1 MANVDTSLNP
11 FNMRKLYSIA
21 MIAACAMMVFSCKN
35 NGQEGEKALKNA
47 ADEAVESVEDV
58 AAATG
63 RKARKAAKD
72 VEDAA
77 KDAIDRTNEAVE
89 KLDDIIPAAAA
100 EVQPT
105 FNGGDANSFVKY
117 VQDHLVYPQSAIDN
131 GESGRVVVSFIVDA
145 NGKIKNAKVTS
156 SASSALDAEALRVVQ
171 SAPDWTPAKVGGKNV
186 AVTYS
191 APVVFTLR

>member
-1 MANVDTSLNP
+1 
-11 FNMRKLYSIA
+11 MRKVVTIS

-47 ADEAVESVEDV
+47 ADEAVESVEDA

-63 RKARKAAKD
+63 RKARKAAKN

-77 KDAIDRTNEAVE
+77 KDAIDRTNEALE

-105 FNGGDANSFVKY
+105 FNGGDANAFVKY
-117 VQDHLVYPQSAIDN
+117 IQDNLVYPQSAIDN

-156 SASSALDAEALRVVQ
+156 SASSALDAEALRVVE

-186 AVTYS
+186 PVTYS